1 MEVGGQKLSKGGCN
15 DHRCVEG
22 KLTNR
27 EGKVADKS
35 QREWIR
41 PSRAR
46 VRASLFRRSLL
57 KKRKINNLNLL
68 FKLYF
73 MFLEVGWPR
82 VASRSRLRFQEQH
95 RRNTKAEG
103 TEREKGKRK
112 WRESV
117 GFWEWVRKLGFLEAD

>member
-1 MEVGGQKLSKGGCN
+1 
-15 DHRCVEG
+15 
-22 KLTNR
+22 
-27 EGKVADKS
+27 
-35 QREWIR
+35 
-41 PSRAR
+41 
-46 VRASLFRRSLL
+46 
-57 KKRKINNLNLL
+57 
-68 FKLYF
+68 

-95 RRNTKAEG
+95 RSNTEAEG